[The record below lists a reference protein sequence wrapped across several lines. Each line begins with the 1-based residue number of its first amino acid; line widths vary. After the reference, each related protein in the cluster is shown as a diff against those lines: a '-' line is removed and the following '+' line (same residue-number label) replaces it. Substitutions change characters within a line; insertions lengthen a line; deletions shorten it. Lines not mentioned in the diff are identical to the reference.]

1 MAGIGVK
8 DVYSECKERSEGHQK
23 EDIMKKL
30 LFIALTSVA
39 ALTAIAPTVDAAQGC
54 GVGFHR
60 GPYGRCR
67 PNAAPGPVVVVPAGP
82 RVGVYYHGQG
92 YWDGHR
98 YWVHRDRWHGGWRYY

>member
-1 MAGIGVK
+1 MARISVSTVGLEASSIPDHFK
-8 DVYSECKERSEGHQK
+8 N

-30 LFIALTSVA
+30 IIIAFTSVA
-39 ALTAIAPTVDAAQGC
+39 ALTAVVSTADAAQGC

-60 GPYGRCR
+60 GPYGHCR
-67 PNAAPGPVVVVPAGP
+67 PNAPGPVVVVPGGP
-82 RVGVYYHGQG
+82 RVGVYYHGRG